1 MRILLD
7 EPVPRRLGSLL
18 VGHEA
23 TTVPRSG
30 WSGIKNGKL
39 LALAATK
46 FDVFL
51 TTDQNI
57 EFQQNLATLPIAILV
72 VVAISNRM
80 EHIRP
85 LIPDI
90 LKALNHIPPKSVR
103 KVGASLSQETP
114 IK

>member
-23 TTVPRSG
+23 MTVPRSG
-30 WSGIKNGKL
+30 WAGIKNGKL
-39 LALAATK
+39 LTLAATK

-57 EFQQNLATLPIAILV
+57 EFQQNLSALPIAILV
-72 VVAISNRM
+72 VVARSNRM
-80 EHIRP
+80 KDIAP
-85 LIPDI
+85 LAPDI
-90 LKALNHIPPKSVR
+90 LKALNHLPPKSLT
-103 KVGASLSQETP
+103 KVGALL
-114 IK
+114 

>member
-23 TTVPRSG
+23 TTVPQTG
-30 WSGIKNGKL
+30 WAGVKNGKL

-57 EFQQNLATLPIAILV
+57 AFQQNLATLPIAVLV
-72 VVAISNRM
+72 VVARSNRLRDI
-80 EHIRP
+80 EP
-85 LIPDI
+85 LLAGI
-90 LKALNHIPPKSVR
+90 LSELNRLPPKSLRRVD
-103 KVGASLSQETP
+103 A
-114 IK
+114 